1 MGEGAGI
8 IKGISPISQR
18 AMGKKKNLA
27 GTGWSL
33 GSRAIPAGSSARPRR
48 LTRLP
53 VSAIKKS
60 HVCLPPLAT
69 TRPLVSTACQT
80 RTRARGG
87 AQTNRQTK
95 IEKKATFLHYD
106 FSGVSKSGWRTGV
119 LFNPHGDPRLI
130 TIRPSPGGGGKVGGL
145 DTHHMAARRHAL
157 SSHLLLKRRSPPSF
171 LIPPSL
177 ALCIFFNA

>member
-1 MGEGAGI
+1 MGAG
-8 IKGISPISQR
+8 GGGRNHQR
-18 AMGKKKNLA
+18 DFSHQPASDGGKKKILQAPA
-27 GTGWSL
+27 GPWGP
-33 GSRAIPAGSSARPRR
+33 GRVDSRVIPAGSSARPRR

-87 AQTNRQTK
+87 GGGEQTNRQTK

-106 FSGVSKSGWRTGV
+106 FSGRIKKRLADWSPPALPGAHVVQS
-119 LFNPHGDPRLI
+119 PR
-130 TIRPSPGGGGKVGGL
+130 RPSPHYNTPFSRWWGQSRG
-145 DTHHMAARRHAL
+145 T
-157 SSHLLLKRRSPPSF
+157 
-171 LIPPSL
+171 
-177 ALCIFFNA
+177 